1 MAKKAHEGL
10 MPVEFIR
17 GGAGHGYGYAA
28 GEMGLIA
35 PEDFDKLE
43 KAGIVKAAKV
53 PTAPAANYEKR

>member
-1 MAKKAHEGL
+1 
-10 MPVEFIR
+10 
-17 GGAGHGYGYAA
+17 
-28 GEMGLIA
+28 MGLIA